1 MQLYVFLDDSV
12 TPYEWRV
19 DAIDVD
25 GDGSMEISTFSGPN
39 AEERARGYA
48 ALRHPGVPIL
58 PTPCWEQDR
67 EEEDETSPAE
77 S

>member
-1 MQLYVFLDDSV
+1 MRLYVFLDDSV
-12 TPYEWRV
+12 APYEWRV
-19 DAIDVD
+19 EAVDVD
-25 GDGSMEISTFSGPN
+25 GDGSIEISTFSGPN

-48 ALRHPGVPIL
+48 ALRHPGEPIL
-58 PTPCWEQDR
+58 PAPWEESR